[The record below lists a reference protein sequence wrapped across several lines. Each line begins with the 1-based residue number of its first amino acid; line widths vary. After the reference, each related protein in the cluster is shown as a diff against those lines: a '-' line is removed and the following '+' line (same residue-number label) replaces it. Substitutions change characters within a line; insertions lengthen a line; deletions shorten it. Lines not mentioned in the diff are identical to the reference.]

1 MIAMPPEE
9 IEEAINKVNK
19 IEEKTYEY
27 LEFRSG
33 KRNEKIFNWKSYKRT
48 LISRKILNSIS
59 KD

>member
-33 KRNEKIFNWKSYKRT
+33 KRNEKIFN
-48 LISRKILNSIS
+48 
-59 KD
+59 